1 MTIDAKQKQYKLFSR
16 KTEESDMATKPAAK
30 PTAKSKPAATTT
42 TAAKTVKPVTTT
54 TAKPAVAKPA
64 AAQAPASKAAVSKPA
79 VKPAAKP
86 AAKPLA
92 KASAPVAKK
101 PAAAAAAKTPAK
113 AVVANDKPKTPKVK
127 MERDSF
133 TMPKDEYAQIAAL
146 KKRLEG
152 LGKPVKKSELL
163 RAGLKLLATLND
175 SALKATLDTVP
186 TIKTGRPKK

>member
-1 MTIDAKQKQYKLFSR
+1 
-16 KTEESDMATKPAAK
+16 MATKPAAK

-42 TAAKTVKPVTTT
+42 TTASKAVKPVTTNS
-54 TAKPAVAKPA
+54 AKPAVAKPA
-64 AAQAPASKAAVSKPA
+64 AAKAAVSKAPASKAA

-86 AAKPLA
+86 AAKPVA
-92 KASAPVAKK
+92 KASTPAAKK
-101 PAAAAAAKTPAK
+101 PAAVPAAKTPAK

-152 LGKPVKKSELL
+152 QGKPVKKSELL
-163 RAGLKLLATLND
+163 RAGLKLLSTLND
-175 SALKATLDTVP
+175 TALKAALDTVP

>member
-42 TAAKTVKPVTTT
+42 NTASKTVKPVTAT

-64 AAQAPASKAAVSKPA
+64 AAQSPASKAAVSKPA

-92 KASAPVAKK
+92 KASVPVTKK
-101 PAAAAAAKTPAK
+101 PAAAAKTPAK
-113 AVVANDKPKTPKVK
+113 PVAANDKPKTPKVK

-175 SALKATLDTVP
+175 TALKATLDTVP

>member
-1 MTIDAKQKQYKLFSR
+1 
-16 KTEESDMATKPAAK
+16 MATKPAAK

-42 TAAKTVKPVTTT
+42 NAASNTVKPVVAN
-54 TAKPAVAKPA
+54 TAIPPVAKPA
-64 AAQAPASKAAVSKPA
+64 ATKAPASKAA

-92 KASAPVAKK
+92 KAAAPAAKK
-101 PAAAAAAKTPAK
+101 PAAAPAAKTPAK
-113 AVVANDKPKTPKVK
+113 PVVANDKPKTPKVK

-163 RAGLKLLATLND
+163 RAGLKLLSTLND
-175 SALKATLDTVP
+175 TALKAALNTVP

>member
-1 MTIDAKQKQYKLFSR
+1 
-16 KTEESDMATKPAAK
+16 MATKPAAK

-42 TAAKTVKPVTTT
+42 TTAAKTVKPVTAN

-64 AAQAPASKAAVSKPA
+64 AAKAPVSTAA
-79 VKPAAKP
+79 VKPTAKP

-92 KASAPVAKK
+92 KTSAPAAKK
-101 PAAAAAAKTPAK
+101 PAAAPAAKTSAK
-113 AVVANDKPKTPKVK
+113 PVVANDKPKTPKVK

-163 RAGLKLLATLND
+163 RAGLKLLSTLND
-175 SALKATLDTVP
+175 TALTAALNTVP